1 MAIPFIQH
9 NRTTLKVPIYAPQQT
24 VWELLATPQGIPRWF
39 ALACEGEIGEDTEF
53 RLIWSPN
60 PRPEDVSMH
69 KVTAFDPPR
78 RFGFTWPAVH
88 LTFELARQNTVTVLK
103 LQCTYVGDSTAV
115 AELQIEELVGWTM
128 HLLTL
133 KSIAEGGI
141 DLRTPGRTFSWD
153 KGFITGV

>member
-60 PRPEDVSMH
+60 PRPEDISVH